1 MPQKLLK
8 KSGKIAKKVV
18 PPHRQALKDAKQRKG
33 ASATEA
39 RALARGSV

>member
-18 PPHRQALKDAKQRKG
+18 PPSRLSAKVSKQRKG
-33 ASATEA
+33 ACAA
-39 RALARGSV
+39 PALCADAA

>member
-33 ASATEA
+33 AAA
-39 RALARGSV
+39 HACGALGRRSS

>member
-18 PPHRQALKDAKQRKG
+18 PPSRLSAKVSKQRKG
-33 ASATEA
+33 A
-39 RALARGSV
+39 